1 MSVVRNPLMNPW
13 KDASRYVPDNDNL
26 VVLYVK
32 CIANEGLTSGNE
44 ANSATITDAGSL
56 LTAQIAEAGGSLAND
71 TGIDYTSNAG
81 SAGTIT
87 LGDTNA
93 NSVQDLINIFNGV
106 GVGQTAFRRWKAALG
121 DFPPAFVLGS
131 DDLLTRAAT
140 QCLLGR
146 NDAGVP
152 LFADGSQLAGF
163 IGQFI
168 GIGTSRGAADG
179 AVSQG
184 FPQYFEDIPG
194 SSTTASVNTPVRSS
208 ALQPRKSQEAITAR
222 KQYRITGYSVAAV
235 ITTSTIFTVRDID
248 NNIIAQHSFTSGAA
262 LAFQDLSEQPIVG
275 PIGSPLFCSATGT
288 TLSTDGG
295 FYVRAEERFV

>member
-1 MSVVRNPLMNPW
+1 M
-13 KDASRYVPDNDNL
+13 
-26 VVLYVK
+26 LYVK
-32 CIANEGLTSGNE
+32 CIADEGLTAGNA

-56 LTAQIAEAGGSLAND
+56 LTAQIAEAAGSLAND
-71 TGIDYTSNAG
+71 TGIDYTGNSG

-87 LGDTNA
+87 VGDTNA

-121 DFPPAFVLGS
+121 DFWPGLAVGS
-131 DDLLTRAAT
+131 DDILTRAAT

-146 NDAGVP
+146 DSAGVA
-152 LFADGSQLAGF
+152 LFADTSQLA
-163 IGQFI
+163 QLALHI
-168 GIGTSRGAADG
+168 GIGTSRGTADG

-208 ALQPRKSQEAITAR
+208 ALQGRKTQEAIQAR
-222 KQYRITGYSVAAV
+222 KQYRITGFAV
-235 ITTSTIFTVRDID
+235 DAVLTTSTSFRVRDID
-248 NNIIAQHSFTSGAA
+248 GNVIYSAPFTSGAA
-262 LAFQDLSEQPIVG
+262 LAFQDLSERPIVG
-275 PIGSPLFCSATGT
+275 PIGSPLFASAQAT